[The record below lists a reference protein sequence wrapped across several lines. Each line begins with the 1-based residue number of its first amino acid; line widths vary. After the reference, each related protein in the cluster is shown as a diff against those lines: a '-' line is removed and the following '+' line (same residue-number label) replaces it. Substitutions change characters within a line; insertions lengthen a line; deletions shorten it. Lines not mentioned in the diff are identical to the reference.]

1 MTKFKD
7 FLAEKLN
14 DPEFRA
20 EYDALKEEFE
30 LAQAQIDSS
39 KLQNK
44 DN

>member
-1 MTKFKD
+1 MKFKV
-7 FLAEKLN
+7 FLDEQLY
-14 DPEFRA
+14 DPEFCA

-44 DN
+44 DK

>member
-30 LAQAQIDSS
+30 LAQAQIYSS

-44 DN
+44 DK

>member
-7 FLAEKLN
+7 FLAEQLN
-14 DPEFRA
+14 NPELCA

-30 LAQAQIDSS
+30 LAQARIDSS

-44 DN
+44 DK

>member
-1 MTKFKD
+1 MKFKV
-7 FLAEKLN
+7 FLDEQLD

-20 EYDALKEEFE
+20 EYDALKEEYE

-44 DN
+44 DK